1 MAKEVINT
9 NEVTLTKLEKAEAW
23 IKENQKTI
31 VKVLCAVAA
40 AVVIG
45 LVYYFFFYAPKKKE
59 AAQRLAVAVD
69 LINKN
74 DYNTALN
81 GDGGNVMGLEQIIS
95 EFGKKNDPV
104 IYYYAAVAAL
114 NLGQN
119 EENAENALNYLSNF
133 KTKDAVLEARAE
145 GLKGDAYAF
154 KGDRENAIACYEKA
168 AASLPG
174 IMGVEYTY
182 KAAQNCEIL
191 GNNEKALNLYKS
203 IKEQFPC
210 DEATLSNLDGFNT
223 YASEISHT
231 FYGQMQPD
239 EIIYTID
246 KDITRLEVK

>member
-31 VKVLCAVAA
+31 VNVLCAVAA
-40 AVVIG
+40 VVVIG

-59 AAQRLAVAVD
+59 AAQRLAVAVELLGRGD
-69 LINKN
+69 FS
-74 DYNTALN
+74 TALN
-81 GDGGNVMGLEQIIS
+81 GDGDNVMGLEQIIAK
-95 EFGKKNDPV
+95 FGKKNDASV
-104 IYYYAAVAAL
+104 YYYAAIAAL
-114 NLGQN
+114 QMGQN

-133 KTKDAVLEARAE
+133 KTNDAVLEARAE
-145 GLKGDAYAF
+145 GLKGDAYSF

-191 GNNEKALNLYKS
+191 GNNEKALELYKS

-210 DEATLSNLDGFNT
+210 DETTLSNLDSFNT
-223 YASEISHT
+223 YTMEISHS
-231 FYGQMQPD
+231 FYRQLQPD
-239 EIIYTID
+239 EIIFTID